1 MAKTVWMA
9 GVMIFFGALTAL
21 GAPSKAKAPAGIPI
35 PVSITEPAGAA
46 RSGEG
51 VHSGIPFAKGTVK
64 STDEL
69 ILVDAQGK
77 AVPVQFETLSNW
89 DDGSQR
95 WVLLNFKE
103 SLGAGQT
110 KNYTLRTRKA
120 GETPPMGDKVTI
132 TDANDVF
139 TVDTGK
145 VKFDIP
151 IYAGTMLA
159 NIQRRDASGNW
170 VSVSKNGLDAI
181 IWRTGVKKFRSRIEN
196 CTVESTGPLKAVIKM
211 EGHHLLWDNATNNF
225 DPNEI
230 STFAFIMR
238 VFVYAGSDEIRL
250 QYTFINDDRDNKIRP
265 SERYHVYA
273 MEELADYKWVN
284 GHWVDRPKAI
294 KFREKE
300 LLDDDYGQVN
310 VHDIKLH
317 LALDDDYTGY
327 RFGVAGGAP
336 VEGKIDGPVALEQV
350 GPVTSFDYYFK
361 QMPYP
366 WVPFKAQI
374 IHGKGQPSNEFDK
387 AEGWVEMRGG
397 KGSVFVG
404 SKFFWQYHP
413 KIYALNRNELEFHV
427 WNKLEDIPDPEI
439 GFAKTHEIT
448 LKFGEPSAAFDTG
461 SLMAGLNKPLMAVTT
476 PEQYLT
482 SGVFGTFLPANNT
495 AWGDVENYFLKSSE
509 NAEKTRASGNVYGVR
524 DFGDV
529 PGIRYVPIFYNLEY
543 DIMLG
548 PIVEYARTG
557 ERVFFDETDIMAW
570 HFMDVDVLHASNN
583 PLNELAKHMH
593 FTDHAKGETHAGHGT
608 VEGLWH
614 YYMFTGEPRAKE
626 VAVGIAD
633 WFSKIAAYK
642 DFLDFRDDEERTIG
656 WSLKA
661 LVSSYRATLNP
672 RYKLAAQM
680 IVEQAIAGQDKDTG
694 NWDHPLYPNEDKHRP
709 TCVGG
714 KPWMVGIILQG
725 MKRYD
730 EEFHD
735 PRVQKLILNATDWMI
750 WTNYIYMTCSDRGGQ
765 TNFYTHLDGLSYS
778 WELTGKR
785 YYLDEAL
792 RNFSLMIGPFRKG
805 SAGNNVNGDITEP
818 TFNMMRIIQ
827 QQGEKVWKDG
837 KPVLDPKSEEIVK
850 QIRANP
856 KFKAKPQKRY

>member
-1 MAKTVWMA
+1 MTKFVRALCVLFVFAAFSVSGAMAKVK
-9 GVMIFFGALTAL
+9 
-21 GAPSKAKAPAGIPI
+21 PPEGISI
-35 PVSITEPAGAA
+35 PVSITEPVGTA
-46 RSGEG
+46 RSGEW

-64 STDEL
+64 SLDEL

-77 AVPVQFETLSNW
+77 PVPVQFETLSKW
-89 DDGSQR
+89 EDGSQR

-103 SLGAGQT
+103 SVGAIQT

-120 GETPPMGDKVTI
+120 GETIPEVDKVTV

-139 TVDTGK
+139 TVNTGK

-151 IYAGTMLA
+151 IYAGTILSD
-159 NIQRRDASGNW
+159 IQRKDASGNW
-170 VSVSKNGLDAI
+170 ISVSKNGLDAI
-181 IWRTGVKKFRSRIEN
+181 LWRTGVKKFRSRIEN
-196 CTVESTGPLKAVIKM
+196 CTVESAGPLKAVIKI
-211 EGHHLLWDNATNNF
+211 EGHHLLWDNSTNNF
-225 DPNEI
+225 DLNELP
-230 STFAFIMR
+230 SFAFTAR

-284 GHWVDRPKAI
+284 GHWVERPKAI

-310 VHDIKLH
+310 VQNIKLH
-317 LALDDDYTGY
+317 LALDDEYTGY
-327 RFGVAGGAP
+327 RFGVVGGVPA
-336 VEGKIDGPVALEQV
+336 EGKIDGPVALEQV
-350 GPVTSFDYYFK
+350 GPVTSFDYFYK
-361 QMPYP
+361 EMPYP
-366 WVPFKAQI
+366 RTPFKAQV
-374 IHGKGQPSNEFDK
+374 IHGTGQPSNEFEK

-397 KGSVFVG
+397 KGSLLVG

-413 KIYALNRNELEFHV
+413 KIYALNQNELEFHV
-427 WNKLEDIPDPEI
+427 WNKLENIPDPEI
-439 GFAKTHEIT
+439 GFAKTHEVT
-448 LKFGEPSAAFDTG
+448 LKFGEPSAVFDTG

-476 PEQYLT
+476 PEQYLFT
-482 SGVFGTFLPANNT
+482 GVFGTFLPADYS

-509 NAEKTRASGNVYGVR
+509 NAEKTRANGNVYGVR

-548 PIVEYARTG
+548 SIVNYARSG
-557 ERVFFDETDIMAW
+557 KRVFFDETDIMAW

-583 PLNELAKHMH
+583 PLNELGQHMH

-614 YYMFTGEPRAKE
+614 YYMLTGEPRAKE

-642 DFLDFRDDEERTIG
+642 DFLDYRDDEERTIG

-661 LVSSYRATLNP
+661 LVASWRATLNP

-680 IVEQAIAGQDKDTG
+680 IVEQAIAGQKDTG

-735 PRVQKLILNATDWMI
+735 PRVQKLILRATDWMI
-750 WTNYIYMTCSDRGGQ
+750 WTNYIYMTCSDQKGQ

-778 WELTGKR
+778 WELSGKR

-792 RNFSLMIGPFRKG
+792 RNFSFMIEPFRKG
-805 SAGNNVNGDITEP
+805 NAGNNVNGDITEP
-818 TFNMMRIIQ
+818 TFNMMRIIL

-837 KPVLDPKSEEIVK
+837 KPVLDPKSGEIAK
-850 QIRANP
+850 QIRADT